1 MPDPGTRL
9 RLQDPRYELAGVEEI
24 RALQLHKLRDVLR
37 SAWATNPFFREHWG
51 LDFETIDRIDS
62 LEAFAA
68 LIPMVEKA
76 DFIADQEAHPPF
88 GKRLAAMA
96 AAKERVEWF
105 TTSGTSGQGKEI
117 HALTNRE
124 IVEGAKCY
132 AYRFRWAG
140 LDPGDRVVLTLP
152 ISMFNG
158 GREELRD
165 GQEYGL
171 AILPIGS
178 WDVHRK
184 LEVMRQ
190 FRPRALFG
198 SPSYFAHLRAVGGE
212 EAGELGVEVLLTGA
226 EAAGRSVL
234 EALERDWGGKVYDG
248 FGCTQLR
255 MDFLF
260 TCEHGVGTRERPGL
274 LHNIDP
280 YMLTEVVDPATGKHV
295 ADGEFGE
302 LVVTSLYHYDNP
314 MIRCRLRDGAVY
326 HAAAYCD
333 CGRPFGGVEVAGIS
347 RTDDMKKIKGVMVS
361 PQVVED
367 ALFSFDEVDEYRVV
381 LRTSAEKSDIAAV
394 QLMTKQPLAEPD
406 AFLSRV
412 VQTLRTRV
420 GIRFEA
426 QLSDDLPRSE
436 YKARR
441 WEDERGQG

>member
-1 MPDPGTRL
+1 VTL
-9 RLQDPRYELAGVEEI
+9 RLQDPRYELADVEEI
-24 RALQLHKLRDVLR
+24 RALQLRKLRHVLR
-37 SAWATNPFFREHWG
+37 MAWATNPFFREHWG
-51 LDFETIDRIDS
+51 VELDAIDRIDS
-62 LEAFAA
+62 VEAFAA

-76 DFIADQEAHPPF
+76 HFIADQEAHPPF

-96 AAKERVEWF
+96 EATERVEWF

-140 LDPGDRVVLTLP
+140 LHPGDRVVLTLP

-178 WDVHRK
+178 WEAQRK

-198 SPSYFAHLRAVGGE
+198 STSYFAHLGAVAGD
-212 EAGELGVEVLLTGA
+212 EARELGIEVLLTGA
-226 EAAGRSVL
+226 EAAGRSVF
-234 EALERDWGGKVYDG
+234 EALEREWGAKVYDG

-255 MDFLF
+255 MDFMF
-260 TCEHGVGTRERPGL
+260 TCERGIGTRERPGL
-274 LHNIDP
+274 MHNIDP
-280 YMLTEVVDPATGKHV
+280 YMLTEVVDPNTGRHV

-302 LVVTSLYHYDNP
+302 IVVTSLYHVDNP
-314 MIRCRLRDGAVY
+314 MIRCRLRDGAVF
-326 HAAAYCD
+326 HSGAYCD
-333 CGRPFGGVEVAGIS
+333 CGRPFGGVEVAGIT

-367 ALFSFDEVDEYRVV
+367 ALYSFDEVDEYRVT
-381 LRTSAEKSDIAAV
+381 LRTGSDRSDIAAV
-394 QLMTKQPLAEPD
+394 QVMTKAPMPD
-406 AFLSRV
+406 PEDFLSRLV
-412 VQTLRTRV
+412 ETLRTRV
-420 GIRFEA
+420 GVRFEA
-426 QLSDDLPRSE
+426 HLSEDLPRSE

-441 WEDERGQG
+441 WQDDRDTT